1 MVYGRSRG
9 DRVGRMAIVNGGG
22 VFLLLVLE
30 IDYVRAVR
38 RVGGVFT
45 GSGRIHGGD
54 DGMNNLNESSYG
66 RMGMG

>member
-1 MVYGRSRG
+1 
-9 DRVGRMAIVNGGG
+9 MAIVNGGD

-45 GSGRIHGGD
+45 GSGRIHGGGD
-54 DGMNNLNESSYG
+54 DGMNNLNESNYG
-66 RMGMG
+66 RMERG